1 MDETEIAFTLKD
13 GIEEL
18 LNRTISYLMD
28 DYEFRILDPS
38 TQLEKAR
45 VEMYQEIRIWADW
58 EYKNAQVNLH
68 KLIGRMD

>member
-1 MDETEIAFTLKD
+1 MDETEIAFTLKHCL
-13 GIEEL
+13 EEL

-38 TQLEKAR
+38 AQLEKAR
-45 VEMYQEIRIWADW
+45 VEMYQEISTWADW